1 MTIGETALIRG
12 ATKTVSNTHKKPWQ
26 QYLRLLGPEA
36 ADLRTIV
43 VYGAASA
50 VLTLAVPLTV
60 DALISNI
67 TFGTLL
73 TPLVVLVSILMGCLV
88 MQAVLRAL
96 QAWIA
101 EVIERRIFVRVVSDL
116 SWRLPRV
123 DIRSFDRRHG
133 PEMVNR
139 FFDTITLQKSSSK
152 LFLTLTNIVLTTGV
166 GLTVLSFYHP
176 FLLGFAIAL
185 LVAITILLFVFG
197 IGGVRTAVDESIAKY
212 EVAAWLQELARNTTA
227 FCTKGGADFAK
238 QRAEHL
244 VDEYITARRKHYR
257 ILFRQICSSFG
268 LQILASTA
276 VLAIGGWLVIDQQLT
291 VGQLIASELIV
302 TAVVSNI
309 TKLGSVLDSWYDVCA
324 ASDKLGH
331 LIDLPLERQ
340 NGDALAPSEQGVALH
355 MESVRCAIDPGTALA
370 ALHDLTLTVAAGERV
385 ALTGAAGGDS
395 SLLLDVLFGLREPV
409 SGHVTVDGLDL
420 RQLRLDQT
428 RDAFALV
435 HGTEI
440 VDGTILDNL
449 RFGRADVSPNAVRN
463 ALQEVALWDDVMSLP
478 KGLETTLTTGGGP
491 LTASQATR
499 LMLARA
505 ILGEP
510 RLLLLDGPLD
520 ALTPAVRR
528 KVLPSLFD
536 KRHRWTVLIATNVAD
551 VIAACDRVFDCESA
565 ACSVELDQLTAGG
578 EEQQP

>member
-1 MTIGETALIRG
+1 MPHSP
-12 ATKTVSNTHKKPWQ
+12 KQPWQ
-26 QYLRLLGPEA
+26 QYLRLLAPEVP
-36 ADLRTIV
+36 DLRTIV

-73 TPLVVLVSILMGCLV
+73 TPLVVLVGILLGCLV
-88 MQAVLRAL
+88 MQGVLRAL

-101 EVIERRIFVRVVSDL
+101 EVVERRIFIRVVSDL

-123 DIRSFDRRHG
+123 DIRAFDRRHG
-133 PEMVNR
+133 PEYVNR
-139 FFDTITLQKSSSK
+139 FFDTMTVQKSSSK
-152 LFLTLTNIVLTTGV
+152 LFLELTNVVLTTGV

-176 FLLGFAIAL
+176 FLLVFAIAL
-185 LVAITILLFVFG
+185 VVAIAILIFVFG
-197 IGGVRTAVDESIAKY
+197 IGGVRTAVAESAAKF

-227 FCTKGGADFAK
+227 FCTKGGAEFAAE
-238 QRAEHL
+238 RADQL
-244 VDEYITARRKHYR
+244 VTDYVSARRKHFR
-257 ILFRQICSSFG
+257 VLFRQICSSYG

-291 VGQLIASELIV
+291 AGQLVASELIV

-309 TKLGSVLDSWYDVCA
+309 TKLGMVLETWYDVCA
-324 ASDKLGH
+324 ASDKLG
-331 LIDLPLERQ
+331 LLVDLPLERQ
-340 NGDALAPSEQGVALH
+340 TGEPLTHRVHGVAVHLD
-355 MESVRCAIDPGTALA
+355 SVRCSISENAELGN
-370 ALHDLTLTVAAGERV
+370 LHDLTLNVKPGERI

-395 SLLLDVLFGLREPV
+395 SLLLDVLYGLREPV
-409 SGHVTVDGLDL
+409 SGHVTVDGLDF

-428 RDAFALV
+428 RDEFALV

-440 VDGTILDNL
+440 VDASLIDNL
-449 RFGRADVSPNAVRN
+449 RFGREHVSP
-463 ALQEVALWDDVMSLP
+463 DDVRDALVDVGLWQEIMALP
-478 KGLETTLTTGGGP
+478 QGLETDLATGGWP

-499 LMLARA
+499 LMIARA

-520 ALTPAVRR
+520 ALTPSNRET
-528 KVLPSLFD
+528 VLKRLFD
-536 KRHRWTVLIATNVAD
+536 KRHQWTVLVATNNPD
-551 VIAACDRVFDCESA
+551 VIAACDRTFDCEA
-565 ACSVELDQLTAGG
+565 APRELAPNGASPDGASNDGSNNGG
-578 EEQQP
+578 EESR

>member
-1 MTIGETALIRG
+1 M
-12 ATKTVSNTHKKPWQ
+12 SNTHKKPWQ
-26 QYLRLLGPEA
+26 QYLRLLSPEA

-73 TPLVVLVSILMGCLV
+73 TPLVVLVGILMGCLLL
-88 MQAVLRAL
+88 QGVLRAL

-123 DIRSFDRRHG
+123 DIRAFDRSHG
-133 PEMVNR
+133 PELVNR
-139 FFDTITLQKSSSK
+139 FFDTMTVQKSSSK
-152 LFLTLTNIVLTTGV
+152 LFLALTNIVLTTGV

-185 LVAITILLFVFG
+185 LVAISILLFVFG
-197 IGGVRTAVDESIAKY
+197 IGGVRTAVNESIAKY
-212 EVAAWLQELARNTTA
+212 DVAAWLQELARNTTA
-227 FCTKGGADFAK
+227 FCTKGGADFAH
-238 QRAEHL
+238 QRAERL
-244 VDEYITARRKHYR
+244 VDTYVTARRKHFR
-257 ILFRQICSSFG
+257 ILFRQICSSLG
-268 LQILASTA
+268 LQILASTS

-302 TAVVSNI
+302 TAVVANI
-309 TKLGSVLDSWYDVCA
+309 TKLGSVLESWYDVCA

-340 NGDALAPSEQGVALH
+340 SGDSLDSSTKGVALH
-355 MESVRCAIDPGTALA
+355 LESVRCAIDPGTELA
-370 ALHDLTLTVAAGERV
+370 ELHDLTMTVKAGERV

-395 SLLLDVLFGLREPV
+395 SLLLDVLFGLREPL
-409 SGHVTVDGLDL
+409 SGHVTVDGLDQ
-420 RQLRLDQT
+420 RQLRLDET

-449 RFGRADVSPNAVRN
+449 RFGRQNVSPTAVRN
-463 ALQEVALWDDVMSLP
+463 ALQEVALWDEVMSLAN
-478 KGLETTLTTGGGP
+478 GLDTELTTGGGP

-520 ALTPAVRR
+520 ALTPTVRR

-536 KRHRWTVLIATNVAD
+536 KRHAWTVLVATNAPD
-551 VIAACDRVFDCESA
+551 VIDACDRTFDCESA
-565 ACSVELDQLTAGG
+565 ACAIELDPKSQDDK
-578 EEQQP
+578 ESQS